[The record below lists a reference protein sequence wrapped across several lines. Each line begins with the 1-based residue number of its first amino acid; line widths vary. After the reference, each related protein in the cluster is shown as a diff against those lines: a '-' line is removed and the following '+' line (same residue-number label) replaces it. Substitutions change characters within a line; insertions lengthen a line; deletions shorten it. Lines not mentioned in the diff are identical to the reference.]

1 MVTVHLM
8 QEPRESCAEHHP
20 STPSP
25 PPLLLHYRS
34 ASSLITH
41 LVGVDGHAGGEAH
54 HGDAV
59 EAGGVGDGGG
69 GEVVVGL
76 RRVTHQDGVDLQGH
90 REEVKGEQ
98 HDPHFLSV

>member
-8 QEPRESCAEHHP
+8 EESCESCVEHHP
-20 STPSP
+20 P
-25 PPLLLHYRS
+25 PPLRLHYRS
-34 ASSLITH
+34 ASSIITH

-69 GEVVVGL
+69 SEVVVGL

-90 REEVKGEQ
+90 RELEMKGEQ
-98 HDPHFLSV
+98 HDPHFRSV